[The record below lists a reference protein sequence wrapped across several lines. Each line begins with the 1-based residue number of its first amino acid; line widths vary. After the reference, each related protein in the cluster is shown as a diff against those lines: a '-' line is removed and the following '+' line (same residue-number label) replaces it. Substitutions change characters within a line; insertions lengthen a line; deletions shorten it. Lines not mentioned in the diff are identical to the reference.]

1 MIMTKEEHNEM
12 MREHYWN
19 LVETSVY
26 TNSKIKGWL
35 FDNHECLSYTSK
47 AKTKEEAVKEIYSR
61 LLEDVGY

>member
-1 MIMTKEEHNEM
+1 MKMTREEHDEM

-26 TNSKIKGWL
+26 TNSKIEGWL
-35 FDNHECLSYTSK
+35 FDNYEDVSYASK